1 MLGHVFRSSF
11 VCAVCALRTAT
22 PFSRIARAAREW
34 LNANVLPE
42 KSKGVDN
49 GMVLLALGIVFGDI
63 GTSPLYAFG
72 AALSATGKG
81 AAGALGVASLI
92 VWTLFLVVTIKY
104 VLLVMRAEYQ
114 GEGGI
119 FALSALLRD
128 AGMFKEKRWQ
138 ILTGLLIFGA
148 ALLFGD
154 GAITPAISVLSAV
167 EGLAAVH
174 PSLAHLS
181 LPATTFILTILFIA
195 QRYGTGR
202 LGGIFG
208 PIMLLWFGSLA
219 AMGAIQICHTPQVL
233 NALNPIPGLMLLGQ
247 GGWKAW
253 AIIGAVVLAVTGAE
267 ALYADLGHF
276 GRAPILRAWS
286 WIVFPALIL
295 NYLGQAAL
303 VMRSPSAA
311 ANPNLFFLLAPCG
324 WLRATLVVLATGA
337 TVIASQALISGVFSL
352 SSQAMDLGFL
362 PRFFV
367 RHTSKTTRGQIYI
380 PLVNTLLGLACLMLV
395 FNFRTSAALANAY
408 GIAVT
413 GAMAITS
420 VAFAAVVWV
429 CWKRPPWQCGL
440 LLAGLLCLD
449 LPLFGACMTKLF
461 EGGFVP
467 VLVAA
472 AVGIVMLTWRKGRTK
487 VRQSMSFGSIPVAEL
502 GARLA
507 NEPFRRSEGTEVS
520 IVRRPNPEHAVA
532 RILEQYRRVKILG
545 SRLVILLLEPS
556 WKNPMEKVQE
566 ITIQEFPGGLWQVQA
581 VHGYMVEPDVPLI
594 MQRASEQTDRRLAY
608 DPNDTFFVVARE
620 IVISSPENEM
630 RSWQRH
636 LFAFMS
642 RNVVPGP
649 NYLCIPAD
657 RLIIY
662 NWLLRL

>member
-1 MLGHVFRSSF
+1 M
-11 VCAVCALRTAT
+11 
-22 PFSRIARAAREW
+22 
-34 LNANVLPE
+34 PE
-42 KSKGVDN
+42 KSKGVDH

-63 GTSPLYAFG
+63 GTSPLYAFQT
-72 AALSATGKG
+72 ALGATGIG
-81 AAGALGVASLI
+81 AGGAGGALGVASLI
-92 VWTLFLVVTIKY
+92 VWTLFLVVTVKY
-104 VLLVMRAEYQ
+104 VLLVMRADYQ

-119 FALSALLRD
+119 FALMALLRD
-128 AGMFKEKRWQ
+128 AGIFKENRWRL
-138 ILTGLLIFGA
+138 LTGLMIFGA

-167 EGLAAVH
+167 EGLASVH
-174 PSLAHLS
+174 PGLAQFS
-181 LPATTFILTILFIA
+181 LPAATLILTILFIA

-208 PIMLLWFGSLA
+208 PIMLLWFVSLA
-219 AMGAIQICHTPQVL
+219 AMGAVQIWLAPQVL
-233 NALNPIPGLMLLGQ
+233 YALNPHPGLLLLEQ

-253 AIIGAVVLAVTGAE
+253 AIVGAVVLAVTGAE

-276 GRAPILRAWS
+276 GRAPILSAWR

-303 VMRSPSAA
+303 VMRTPLAA
-311 ANPNLFFLLAPCG
+311 VNPNLFFLLAPHG
-324 WLRATLVVLATGA
+324 WLRAALVILATLA

-367 RHTSKTTRGQIYI
+367 RHTSATTRGQIYI
-380 PLVNTLLGLACLMLV
+380 PLVNSLLGLACLMLV
-395 FNFRTSAALANAY
+395 LNFRTSAALANAY

-420 VAFAAVVWV
+420 VAFAAVAWA
-429 CWKRPPWQCGL
+429 CWKRPVWQCVL
-440 LLAGLLCLD
+440 LLTGLLCLD
-449 LPLFGACMTKLF
+449 VPLFGACLTKLF

-472 AVGIVMLTWRKGRTK
+472 GVGLVMLTWRKGRAI
-487 VRQSMSFGSIPVAEL
+487 VRRSMSLGAIPVEEL
-502 GARLA
+502 GVRLE

-545 SRLVILLLEPS
+545 SQLVILLLEPS

-566 ITIQEFPGGLWQVQA
+566 ITIQEFRGGLWQVQA

-594 MQRASEQTDRRLAY
+594 MQRASEQTGGRLAF
-608 DPNDTFFVVARE
+608 DLNDTFFVVARE
-620 IVISSPENEM
+620 IVISSPEKEM

-649 NYLCIPAD
+649 NYLCVPAD

-662 NWLLRL
+662 NWLLRF